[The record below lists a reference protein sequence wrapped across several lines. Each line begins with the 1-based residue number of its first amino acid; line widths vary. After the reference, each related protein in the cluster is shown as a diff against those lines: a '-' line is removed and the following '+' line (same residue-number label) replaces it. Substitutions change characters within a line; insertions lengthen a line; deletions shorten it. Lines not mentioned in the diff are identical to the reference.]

1 MQRLDAPR
9 RLVTT
14 CVPLLYR
21 ERPADCALPV
31 LQRDSYD
38 EIVKAGFQV
47 YGISSDKPA
56 AQLVRRRACVG
67 GQR

>member
-1 MQRLDAPR
+1 M
-9 RLVTT
+9 
-14 CVPLLYR
+14 PLLYR

-56 AQLVRRRACVG
+56 AQLVRRRTCVG